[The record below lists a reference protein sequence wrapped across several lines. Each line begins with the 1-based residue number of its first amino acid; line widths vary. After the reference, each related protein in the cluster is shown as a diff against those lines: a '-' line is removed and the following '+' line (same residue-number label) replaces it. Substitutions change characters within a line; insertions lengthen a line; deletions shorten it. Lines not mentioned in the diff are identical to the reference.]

1 MIAIVKSWLPKR
13 LTGQLILLL
22 LSTLTFSQ
30 LFTLFFFLSESDYIA
45 EQIETKQL
53 IRRAAQAVNVLATV
67 PEKHHKAMLKAM
79 SVYRVKFSLGQST
92 EVEANTELVN
102 HQSFIA
108 EQLLLRKMLNKEYGR
123 VYVHQNLF
131 SNSRISAFF
140 EYLYQK
146 FKEPNKSANK
156 KSKRL
161 KLFSTAI
168 ELENNQW
175 LMMNVYSRDPF
186 PLWAKTTL
194 ISLLIMSF
202 VLIVIV
208 VLSVKRIIRPLND
221 LADNAKKLGLGEN
234 IEPIKEQGPEDVQ
247 HAVKA
252 FNQML
257 RRLNKMVVHR
267 ARSLAAMSHD
277 LRTPLTSMRLH
288 AEFISD
294 EGTQDKIIEK
304 LDEMEH
310 ITKATISFAKQD
322 SWLEKSRKVDI
333 SALIESLCLDL
344 SDIGLNVTCDIA
356 EKINYSCR
364 PVALK
369 RAFSNLI
376 ENGVKYGD
384 SVHVSVVKNDHDITF
399 IIADQGQ
406 GIPEQEQQRMFEAF
420 ERLDD
425 SRNQSSG
432 GMGLGMTIA
441 LTAIQ
446 DHGGEIKLK
455 NRLVKGL
462 DVIVKL
468 PLN

>member
-1 MIAIVKSWLPKR
+1 MLTIVKSWLPKR

-67 PEKHHKAMLKAM
+67 PDKHHKAMLKAM
-79 SVYRVKFSLGQST
+79 SVHRVKFYLSQSAET
-92 EVEANTELVN
+92 DNTAFFNEK
-102 HQSFIA
+102 SFLA
-108 EQLLLRKMLNKEYGR
+108 EQLLLRQMLNKKYSK
-123 VYVHQNLF
+123 VYVHQDLA
-131 SNSRISAFF
+131 SSSRIATLL

-146 FKEPNKSANK
+146 LTEPTKAGNKN
-156 KSKRL
+156 SKRL

-168 ELENNQW
+168 ELKNKQW
-175 LMMNVYSRDPF
+175 LMMSVYSRDPF

-194 ISLLIMSF
+194 ISLLIMSL

-208 VLSVKRIIRPLND
+208 VLSVKRIIRPLNE
-221 LADNAKKLGLGEN
+221 LADNAKKLGLGES
-234 IEPIKEQGPEDVQ
+234 IEPIQEQGPEDVQ

-257 RRLNKMVVHR
+257 LRLNKMVTHR

-294 EGTQDKIIEK
+294 EVTQDKIIEK

-333 SALIESLCLDL
+333 CALIESLCLDL
-344 SDIGLNVTCDIA
+344 SDIGLNVTCDITD
-356 EKINYSCR
+356 KINYSCR

-376 ENGVKYGD
+376 ENGVKYGK
-384 SVHVSVVKNDHDITF
+384 SVDVSIFKNDKSINI

-406 GIPEQEQQRMFEAF
+406 GIPEAEQQRMFEAF

-425 SRNQSSG
+425 SRNQNSG

-455 NRLVKGL
+455 NRVEKGL
-462 DVIVKL
+462 DVIVQL